1 VGHGWAG
8 LEEAERTLAMIVIG
22 EGDHVAVA
30 TDRVN
35 ATLLFPYHNLFI
47 TMNDFFGKLYKLV
60 LSGFYVPTYKY
71 FCLLTTYE
79 LYIVFI

>member
-8 LEEAERTLAMIVIG
+8 LEEAEQAPVMIVIG
-22 EGDHVAVA
+22 EGDDVAVA

-47 TMNDFFGKLYKLV
+47 TMNDFFGKL
-60 LSGFYVPTYKY
+60 
-71 FCLLTTYE
+71 
-79 LYIVFI
+79 